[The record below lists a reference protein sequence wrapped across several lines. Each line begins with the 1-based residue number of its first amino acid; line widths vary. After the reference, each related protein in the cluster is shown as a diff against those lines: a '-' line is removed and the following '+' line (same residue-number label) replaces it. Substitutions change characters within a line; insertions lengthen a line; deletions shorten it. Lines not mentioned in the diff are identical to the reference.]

1 VARTKVS
8 ILLTGVG
15 APGTRGTIYALR
27 KNGEGTEV
35 RLLGSDL
42 KKDAVGKYWVEVF
55 ATVPP
60 PESDGYVDEVNRIC
74 GLHGVDLVIPQT
86 TRETMALSASL
97 KRVNV
102 PVAVSSGPAVRRANS
117 KYELLK
123 TFERL
128 GLPHPRYYLVR
139 SLSGLAK
146 RARQLGYPDIPVV
159 VKPPVSFGSRGFRV
173 LTGGSSWTRKRFLSE
188 KPSATE
194 TTLEELARIL
204 DRGAGSDFPELLVSE
219 HLPGPEYSVDAFVG
233 KRAQVAIPRK
243 REEIVNGIS
252 FRTTLED
259 RKDVAK
265 YTLEAANDVG
275 LKYAFGFQFKLDA
288 EGVPKVLECNPRV
301 QGTMVASMFSGVNV
315 IWMAVK
321 EALGEPPAAVARK
334 PRAAAFRRF
343 WGGVGVSDGRLI
355 DEI

>member
-1 VARTKVS
+1 MARKKVS

-15 APGTRGTIYALR
+15 APGTRGTIYALK

-42 KKDAVGKYWVEVF
+42 KKDAVGKHWVDEF
-55 ATVPP
+55 AVVPP
-60 PESDGYVDEVNRIC
+60 PEADGYVDEVNRLC
-74 GLHGVDLVIPQT
+74 GRHGVDLVIPQT

-97 KRVNV
+97 KKVKV
-102 PVAVSSGPAVRRANS
+102 PVAVSGGSAVRRANS

-128 GLPHPRYYLVR
+128 GLPHPKYFLVR
-139 SLSGLAK
+139 SLSGLAEK
-146 RARQLGYPDIPVV
+146 ARQLGYPETPVV
-159 VKPPVSFGSRGFRV
+159 VKPSVSFGSRGFRV
-173 LTGGSSWTRKRFLSE
+173 LTAGSSWNRERFLTE

-194 TTLEELARIL
+194 TTLEELERIL
-204 DRGAGSDFPELLVSE
+204 GRGASPDFPELLVSE
-219 HLPGPEYSVDAFVG
+219 YLPGPEYSVDAFVG
-233 KRAQVAIPRK
+233 RRAQVAIPRK

-252 FRTTLED
+252 FQTTLED
-259 RKDVAK
+259 RKDIAK
-265 YTLEAANDVG
+265 YTLGAAKDIG
-275 LKYAFGFQFKLDA
+275 LRYAFGFQFKLDA
-288 EGVPKVLECNPRV
+288 NGVPKVLECNPRV
-301 QGTMVASMFSGVNV
+301 QGTMVASIFSGVNV

-321 EALGEPPAAVARK
+321 EALGEPPASVAVK
-334 PRAAAFRRF
+334 PKAATFRRF